1 MVKVSP
7 MVRSFNGGE
16 FSALMEGR
24 TDIDRYPAS
33 MRKLFNFVAAPQ
45 GPAIGR
51 SGTRMVVP
59 VARHDEESV
68 IVEFLFSSEQTQLL
82 ELAGDRIRFITE
94 AGIQVYD
101 MVSATAVATT
111 PFQIDSASLSA
122 DIGDDVVL
130 TGYPSD
136 YGLNDQI
143 GRVTAKVGTV
153 YTLDTPWPTGKSLV
167 AASAS
172 RVYHVALDYTLAE
185 RKRLRVLQS
194 VDVMY
199 LLNGNQPRKLSRY
212 GAYDWRLELYVNED
226 GPYMPVNETPTTLS
240 VDRTG
245 NAIPVMTGNSAPS
258 GDATAS
264 GSRPSVSSGSD
275 SFLDRLV
282 NYALFAAEP
291 YYAFGADDETYWA
304 GDAIQKGKLSY
315 EFDDPVTIDGYTI
328 VAARDNQDPDY
339 LAKDYAP
346 STFELLGSNDGGV
359 TYDVIDSRTDYVAYD
374 NSKTIFFELDNP
386 VSYAMYTLDIKKL
399 YRNGQIEPRVRR
411 FILRAT
417 DRGIAQPILPGGLT
431 TITNADANAAVAF
444 DGLLQPSSSAT
455 RKNATVANSVYIG
468 KTMAVPAAIK
478 SARVFGSNDLGF
490 TNGGANVTATLYGK
504 SGSAP
509 ANGTDGTVLGS
520 ALTATDPA
528 GVTLNLTSNDTSTYW
543 DHVWINITQAANTTI
558 WIAEVDFN
566 GWTEQNYTT
575 VTASSV
581 VGINKD
587 QGFLPTDVGRLIR
600 MKASDNTWRPLRIN
614 AWVSSTEVRCALEG
628 EPFPD
633 LREIK
638 QWRLGYWSDTTGWPT
653 CGEWLGDRLVLNG
666 GFEYPDMF
674 ALSETGRYEAWAQTD
689 ANSAVLDDS
698 AMVFRLNAR
707 KLSPIRW
714 LASDEKGLLMGTGS
728 VEWIGRRVRESEGLT
743 ARNFEVVQSTS
754 RGSADVEPVKVDRQV
769 VYVQRSGRTLRELA
783 YVFEADGYKS
793 PSMSQLASHLGVQR
807 FVEMAYAAEPYS
819 IIWVRRED
827 GSVVGLTYNRD
838 ENVVGWHRHDF
849 AGAIVESIAVL
860 PQLDQ
865 SQDALWIVANRT
877 INGQTR
883 RYIEQLTR
891 FWDFDIVKE
900 DAVFVDCSI
909 RFDYEEPTLEIY
921 VPHLNGETVYGLGDG
936 KPFGPLVVTDSKI
949 TLSQEVSYGAVG
961 LGFDAEGETSRL
973 DNGAQD
979 GTAIGKVGRAH
990 NVSLL
995 VWDTYGGEIGMW
1007 DAEALDPVTDKLG
1020 MVRYVDL
1027 KYPRR
1032 ADVIEETDLYTGES
1046 ELEHPFP
1053 GYEKKNTISFRRP
1066 KEDTLPFNIV
1076 AVMPQLDKQDRS

>member
-51 SGTRMVVP
+51 SGTIKVVP

-68 IVEFLFSSEQTQLL
+68 IVEFLFSNEQTQLL

-94 AGIQVYD
+94 AGVQVYD
-101 MVSATAVATT
+101 MVSSTATSSV
-111 PFQIDSASLSA
+111 PFEIDSASLAA

-130 TGYPSD
+130 TGYPDD
-136 YGLNDQI
+136 YGLNGEI
-143 GRVTAKVGTV
+143 ARITAKTGTV
-153 YTLDTPWPTGKSLV
+153 YTLDFPWPTGKGLV
-167 AASAS
+167 PASVS

-199 LLNGNQPRKLSRY
+199 FLNGNQPRKLLRY
-212 GAYDWRLELYVNED
+212 GAYDWRLEMYINVD
-226 GPYMPVNETPTTLS
+226 GPYMPINETPTTLS
-240 VDRTG
+240 VSRTG

-264 GSRPSVSSGSD
+264 GSRPAVASGSD

-282 NYALFAAEP
+282 DYALFAAEP

-304 GDAIQKGKLSY
+304 GDTIQKGTLSY
-315 EFDDPVTIDGYTI
+315 EFDAPATIDGYSLVI
-328 VAARDNQDPDY
+328 ARDNQDPDY

-346 STFELLGSNDGGV
+346 STWELLGSNDGGA

-374 NSKTIFFELDNP
+374 NSKSIFFELDNP
-386 VSYAMYTLDIKKL
+386 VTYEMYTLDIKKL
-399 YRNGQIEPRVRR
+399 FRNGQIEPRVRR
-411 FILRAT
+411 LILRAT
-417 DRGIAQPILPGGLT
+417 DRGVAQTLSLAGAAT
-431 TITNADANAAVAF
+431 VTNATSNSANAF
-444 DGLLQPSSSAT
+444 DGLLQGSAACA
-455 RKNATVANSVYIG
+455 RKTAAAANSMYIG
-468 KTMAVPAAIK
+468 KTLVTPAALY
-478 SARVFGSNDLGF
+478 SARVFGSLDAGF
-490 TNGGANVTATLYGK
+490 TSGGSNVTATLYGK
-504 SGSAP
+504 TGTAP
-509 ANGTDGTVLGS
+509 ANGTDGTALGS
-520 ALTATDPA
+520 ALTVPDPS
-528 GVTLNLTSNDTSTYW
+528 GVTLNITSNDTATYW
-543 DHVWINITQAANTTI
+543 DHVWVNVTQGANTAI
-558 WIAEVDFN
+558 SVAEVDFK

-614 AWVSSTEVRCALEG
+614 AWVSATEVRCALEG
-628 EPFPD
+628 EPFPN

-674 ALSETGRYEAWAQTD
+674 GLSVTGEYENWAQTD
-689 ANSAVLDDS
+689 PTGAVLDTS
-698 AMVFRLNAR
+698 AMVFQLNAR

-714 LASDEKGLLMGTGS
+714 LASDEKGLLIGTGS
-728 VEWIGRRVRESEGLT
+728 VEWIGRRVRDSEGLT

-769 VYVQRSGRTLRELA
+769 VYTQRSGRTLRELA

-793 PSMSQLASHLGVQR
+793 PSMSQLASHIGVQR

-819 IIWVRRED
+819 IIWIRRED
-827 GSVVGLTYNRD
+827 GSIVGLTYNRD

-849 AGAIVESIAVL
+849 AGAVIESMAVM
-860 PQLDQ
+860 PQIDQ
-865 SQDALWIVANRT
+865 SQDALWVVARRT
-877 INGQTR
+877 VNGQTR

-891 FWDFDIVKE
+891 FWDFDMVKE
-900 DAVFVDCSI
+900 DAVFVDCAI
-909 RFDYEEPTLEIY
+909 RFDYETPSNIVY
-921 VPHLNGETVYGLGDG
+921 VSHLNGEAVYGLADG
-936 KPFGPLVVTDSKI
+936 KPFGPIEVVDGQI
-949 TLSQEVSYGAVG
+949 ELIDDVSQGVVG

-979 GTAIGKVGRAH
+979 GTAIGKAGRAH

-995 VWDTYGGEIGMW
+995 VWDTYGGQIGMW
-1007 DAEALDPVTDKLG
+1007 DAEAVDPVTEELG
-1020 MVRYVDL
+1020 TVRFVDL

-1032 ADVIEETDLYTGES
+1032 ADVIQDTDLYTGES

-1066 KEDTLPFNIV
+1066 MEDTLPFNIV
-1076 AVMPQLDKQDRS
+1076 AIMPQLDKQDRS

>member
-33 MRKLFNFVAAPQ
+33 MRKLINFVAAPQ
-45 GPAIGR
+45 GPAIAR
-51 SGTRMVVP
+51 SGTRMIVP

-68 IVEFLFSSEQTQLL
+68 LVEFLFSNEQAQLL
-82 ELAGDRIRFITE
+82 ELAGDRIRFVTE
-94 AGIQVYD
+94 LGVQVYD
-101 MVSATAVATT
+101 MVSATASSIV
-111 PFQIDSASLSA
+111 PFQITSADLDA

-130 TGYPSD
+130 TGYPTD
-136 YGLNDQI
+136 YGLNDTI
-143 GRVTAKVGTV
+143 GRITDKVGTV
-153 YTLDTPWPTGKSLV
+153 YTLDATWPTGKSLV

-185 RKRLRVLQS
+185 RKRIRVLQS

-226 GPYMPVNETPTTLS
+226 GPYMPINETSTTLS

-245 NAIPVMTGNSAPS
+245 NAIPVMTSDILPS
-258 GDATAS
+258 GEATAS
-264 GSRPSVSSGSD
+264 GSRPSVASGSD

-304 GDAIQKGKLSY
+304 GDAIQKGTLSY
-315 EFDDPVTIDGYTI
+315 EFDAPATIDGYSI

-346 STFELLGSNDGGV
+346 STFELLGSNDGGA

-386 VSYAMYTLDIKKL
+386 VTYEMYTLDIKKL
-399 YRNGQIEPRVRR
+399 FRNGQIEPRVRR
-411 FILRAT
+411 LILRAT
-417 DRGIAQPILPGGLT
+417 DRGAAQTLPSAGLT
-431 TITNADANAAVAF
+431 TITNATSDAANAF
-444 DGLLQPSSSAT
+444 DGVLQAASASA
-455 RKNATVANSVYIG
+455 RKTASAANSMYIG
-468 KTMAVPAAIK
+468 KTYVTPPAVY
-478 SARVFGSNDLGF
+478 SARVFSSTDLGF
-490 TNGGANVTATLYGK
+490 VASNTALTLTLYGK
-504 SGSAP
+504 TGTAP
-509 ANGTDGTVLGS
+509 ANGTDGTVLG
-520 ALTATDPA
+520 TASVNFDSPGETK
-528 GVTLNLTSNDTSTYW
+528 TITSNDTSTYW
-543 DHVWINITQAANTTI
+543 DHVWVNITQSNNTAI
-558 WIAEVDFN
+558 YVAELQIN

-581 VGINKD
+581 TGINKD

-600 MKASDNTWRPLRIN
+600 MKASDNAWRAMRIN
-614 AWVSSTEVRCALEG
+614 AWVSATEVRCTLEG

-638 QWRLGYWSDTTGWPT
+638 QWRMGYWSDTTGWPT

-689 ANSAVLDDS
+689 SNGTVLDDS

-714 LASDEKGLLMGTGS
+714 LASDEKGLLIGTGS
-728 VEWIGRRVRESEGLT
+728 TEWVGRRVRESEGLT

-754 RGSADVEPVKVDRQV
+754 RGSADVEPVKIDRQV
-769 VYVQRSGRTLRELA
+769 IYAQRSARTLRELA

-807 FVEMAYAAEPYS
+807 FVEMTYAAEPYS

-827 GSVVGLTYNRD
+827 GSMVGLTYNRD
-838 ENVVGWHRHDF
+838 ENVIGWHRHDF
-849 AGAIVESIAVL
+849 AGAVAESLAVM
-860 PQLDQ
+860 PQIDQ
-865 SQDALWIVANRT
+865 SQDALWMVAKRT
-877 INGQTR
+877 VGGQTR
-883 RYIEQLTR
+883 RYIEYLTR
-891 FWDFDIVKE
+891 FWDFDLVKE
-900 DAVFVDCSI
+900 DAVFADCAI
-909 RFDYEEPTLEIY
+909 LFDFDTPTDTIY
-921 VPHLNGETVYGLGDG
+921 VPHLNGEIVYGLGDG
-936 KPFGPLVVTDSKI
+936 RPFGPLVVTDNHI
-949 TLSQEVSYGAVG
+949 TLNFEVSKGVVG

-1007 DAEALDPVTDKLG
+1007 DAEALDPVTEKLG
-1020 MVRYVDL
+1020 MVRYVPLD
-1027 KYPRR
+1027 YPRR
-1032 ADVIEETDLYTGES
+1032 ADLIEDTDLYTGES
-1046 ELEHPFP
+1046 ELLHPFP

-1066 KEDTLPFNIV
+1066 KSSTLPFNVV